1 MWSARKFCNKN
12 VTLVLLFGESYNN
25 YCETLVPITVHCF
38 SWINQTLQGQLK
50 IVVFLFSNGQ
60 INQVF

>member
-12 VTLVLLFGESYNN
+12 ETWVLQFGESYNN
-25 YCETLVPITVHCF
+25 YYETLGGAHGF